1 MRLTHWNCWH
11 MFHQSRNEERAY
23 LKKRKGIVK
32 IALRAGAPIVPVYGF
47 FGHTSLYTVIVDPFG
62 VLDGFWGLHGGFQ

>member
-1 MRLTHWNCWH
+1 